1 MINMKIPHFIIKNN
15 FQKGGQKYSN
25 LLTKRILRDVCERI
39 TGLSKYTY
47 DFDNTGYNKGRLAV
61 LKYKKQI
68 NYISFSENKASGRNS
83 SFQSFPTA
91 LIKYYE
97 ERNKKKKLFFYFLPT
112 LGNYETPYFTFMYR
126 LIKTAG
132 AEFLNENDFLS
143 KPVSPF
149 LTIEDIITARDV
161 NKGRNRSNNSTFL
174 TRNSDNSIELYGKTY
189 GANKKETTIL
199 CIALSKLT
207 DSTINLHQ
215 ISEKNLTI
223 LPKPDLEVIQKLGN
237 IKTYVDNTT
246 MERSEYEKDNSF
258 RSATYI
264 FNLFVKFGS
273 KKCAFCTCDIP
284 QLVQGAHIW
293 PVAQIKKMQR
303 LNQQKKL
310 KLAIDGENGIWLCQN
325 HHKMLDLNIL
335 KIDQSGKLKVRSNLK
350 KESVNYV
357 KSITPIV
364 ELSKEIITPKFSEF
378 LEKRNESL
386 FDPQYSL
393 LV

>member
-1 MINMKIPHFIIKNN
+1 MKIPHFIIKNN